1 MHNRIEIA
9 YEFARAIES
18 EDIIRIIL
26 FGSVARRE
34 DKEESDIDILIVT
47 PSREKID
54 SVVDDE
60 VFNINAKYLEV
71 VSAHIMTE
79 EFYNR
84 TKDYSFLTSVREE
97 GVLLVGDYWFISHSQ
112 RKYDAGKLLYDSGFY
127 NESIVHFYY
136 SMYALAKILLLEKDI
151 TTKSHEGTI
160 NMIQVHY
167 VETGE
172 LDKRFHKGLASS
184 GSLRNEVDYYNRDDI
199 SQNVARE
206 KRNICSDFLLEVK
219 RMVNI
224 E

>member
-1 MHNRIEIA
+1 MSVKKVFYLSEITDL
-9 YEFARAIES
+9 Y
-18 EDIIRIIL
+18 
-26 FGSVARRE
+26 
-34 DKEESDIDILIVT
+34 
-47 PSREKID
+47 
-54 SVVDDE
+54 
-60 VFNINAKYLEV
+60 
-71 VSAHIMTE
+71 
-79 EFYNR
+79 R
-84 TKDYSFLTSVREE
+84 TA
-97 GVLLVGDYWFISHSQ
+97 Q

-136 SMYALAKILLLEKDI
+136 SMYALAKILLLKKDI
-151 TTKSHEGTI
+151 ITKSHEGTI

-199 SQNVARE
+199 SQGIARE

-219 RMVNI
+219 KMVNI